1 MFSTWGDLAYKYRK
15 VVPLVIIAAILLLFG
30 LFGTKLGE
38 RMSQEGWDDPASS
51 STAAAKIEQ
60 ETFGRDNSG
69 DVILLFTD
77 PNGISQSAQFDS
89 IKKYLADLQEK
100 NPEQIEGIVSYFDL
114 RNPQL
119 VSEDGTTAF
128 AAVSLAGDGEQTL
141 KDFRIVQPN
150 LSPEFDGVTVEVA
163 GATAVADALDAGMA
177 NDILRAEV
185 VALPVVGLLL
195 LVVFGSV
202 IAAFMPLIV
211 GGLSV
216 LGSLGILAILADV
229 TQVNVF
235 AQSVVTL
242 LGLGLAIDYGLFM
255 VSRFREEMDL
265 GRDTPT
271 AVKNTVAT
279 AGKTVVFSAAMV
291 AVALSGLFLFP
302 QAFLKSVAY
311 GAISAVGLAAILSIT
326 VLPALFGI
334 LGKNID
340 KLTVRKTSR
349 VGRRTEDTWWYR
361 VAQWS
366 MKRSRLVTVGIAAAL
381 LALTIPLAGVKFGG
395 LNETYLPPNNEV
407 RQSQSVFDENF
418 PQFRTEPIKLV
429 VTNATNE
436 QLAQVFQQ
444 ANNVQGLTSRFE
456 VSNSNQEGTT
466 VLSAGIAERKD
477 NEAVVEQLR
486 AIEAPEGVN
495 LYIGGTPA
503 LEVESIEALFEKL
516 PWMALYVVVATF
528 LLMSLVFGSMIL
540 PAKAVIMTV
549 LGMGATLGIL
559 TLMFVDGIG
568 ADFFNFSPGPLMSPV
583 LVLIMAIVYGLST
596 DYEVFLV
603 SRMVEARENGQS
615 TEEAIKYG
623 TSHTGG
629 IITAAALIMIVV
641 CGAFGFSE
649 IVMMKYIAFG
659 MIFALIF
666 DATIIRMML
675 VPAVM
680 HLLKEDNWWAPRWVK
695 RASELLGHNNTQELT
710 SDASESDNRLG
721 TKPEPALVGADAMQE
736 ADESSSIGST
746 EIESRPGENEDPEGP
761 LPATDSSTEEI
772 VYDESLEPEGPSR
785 GGRVASKDNELVP
798 FSELIQKLKNEKD

>member
-1 MFSTWGDLAYKYRK
+1 MFSTWGDLSYRYRK
-15 VVPLVIIAAILLLFG
+15 VVPLVIVAAILILFG
-30 LFGTKLGE
+30 LFGTKLGD

-51 STAAAKIEQ
+51 STAAARIEQ

-69 DVILLFTD
+69 DVILLFQD
-77 PNGISQSAQFDS
+77 PNGIAQSPQFDS
-89 IKKYLADLQEK
+89 IKNYLTQLQSDH
-100 NPEQIEGIVSYFDL
+100 PDQIEGVISYFDN
-114 RNPQL
+114 RNQQL
-119 VSEDGTTAF
+119 VSDDGATAF
-128 AAVSLAGDGEQTL
+128 AAVSLKGDGEQTL
-141 KDFRIVQPN
+141 KDFREVQPD

-177 NDILRAEV
+177 NDIVRAEV
-185 VALPVVGLLL
+185 VALPVVGILL

-202 IAAFMPLIV
+202 VAAFMPLIV
-211 GGLSV
+211 GALSV
-216 LGSLGILAILADV
+216 LGSLGILAILANM

-265 GRDTPT
+265 GRDTRT
-271 AVKNTVAT
+271 AVRITVAT

-311 GAISAVGLAAILSIT
+311 GAISAVGLAALLSIT
-326 VLPALFGI
+326 VLPSIFGL

-340 KLTVRKTSR
+340 RFTVRKTSR

-366 MKRSRLVTVGIAAAL
+366 MKHAKLVTVGLVAVLI
-381 LALTIPLAGVKFGG
+381 ALTIPLAGVKFGG
-395 LNETYLPPNNEV
+395 LNETYLPPNNDV
-407 RQSQSVFDENF
+407 RLAQNTFDENF

-429 VTNATNE
+429 VANATNE
-436 QLAQVFQQ
+436 QLGQVFQQ

-456 VSNSNQEGTT
+456 VSSSNQEGTT

-477 NEAVVEQLR
+477 NEAVVDQLR
-486 AIEAPEGVN
+486 AIEAPAGVD
-495 LYIGGTPA
+495 LYVGGTPA
-503 LEVESIEALFEKL
+503 MEVESIEALFEKL
-516 PWMALYVVVATF
+516 PWMALYIVVATF

-540 PAKAVIMTV
+540 PAKAVIMTI

-559 TLMFVDGIG
+559 TLMFVDGVS
-568 ADFFNFSPGPLMSPV
+568 ASVFNFSPGPLMSPV

-603 SRMVEARENGQS
+603 SRMVEARDNGQS
-615 TEEAIKYG
+615 TNEAIKYG
-623 TSHTGG
+623 TAHTGG

-641 CGAFGFSE
+641 CGAFGFSD

-666 DATIIRMML
+666 DATVIRMML

-680 HLLKEDNWWAPRWVK
+680 HLLREDNWWAPRWVK
-695 RASELLGHNNTQELT
+695 AASDKLGHNATHEIAPGEVAQEVPEEKEKELVAAGKIEPEARSEQASS
-710 SDASESDNRLG
+710 SDELSA
-721 TKPEPALVGADAMQE
+721 KEPAH
-736 ADESSSIGST
+736 
-746 EIESRPGENEDPEGP
+746 SRPNSDGSLISGENEDEVSVE
-761 LPATDSSTEEI
+761 DST
-772 VYDESLEPEGPSR
+772 GPSR
-785 GGRVASKDNELVP
+785 GGRVASEDNDLIPFNELMK
-798 FSELIQKLKNEKD
+798 QLKERNSQN